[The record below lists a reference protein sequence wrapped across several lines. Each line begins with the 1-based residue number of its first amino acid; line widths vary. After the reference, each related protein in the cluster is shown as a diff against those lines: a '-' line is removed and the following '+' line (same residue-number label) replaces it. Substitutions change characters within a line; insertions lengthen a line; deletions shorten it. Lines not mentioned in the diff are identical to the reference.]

1 MHLNN
6 FNKKFGSGRKDC
18 RAGKMCGGKILLKMR
33 SPESCLS
40 TGEKEPV
47 HRDRLILWGDRR

>member
-1 MHLNN
+1 MNN
-6 FNKKFGSGRKDC
+6 FNKKFDSGRKDW
-18 RAGKMCGGKILLKMR
+18 RAGKTCGGKILLKMR